1 MRREY
6 MKSRRTHYRWIQT
19 ALTFNPMARKF
30 LLLPIECPF
39 LLSPILTD
47 LSNQWRS
54 CCRMKITTY
63 RKVIIC
69 LKHRCVR
76 RFNFYFIV
84 YSNYKLTQLF
94 HNITKSL
101 SIEFAKLSG
110 SRGNSFPN
118 FCLLCLLWDEPFLI
132 YFIRQQRIYNKLI
145 WSFVCDVIRECLVLK
160 TIKCVIKVLDG
171 LKYFIQ

>member
-1 MRREY
+1 
-6 MKSRRTHYRWIQT
+6 MK
-19 ALTFNPMARKF
+19 A
-30 LLLPIECPF
+30 
-39 LLSPILTD
+39 
-47 LSNQWRS
+47 
-54 CCRMKITTY
+54 TTY

-76 RFNFYFIV
+76 RYNFHFIV

-94 HNITKSL
+94 HNIKKSL

-132 YFIRQQRIYNKLI
+132 YSLRQQRIYNKLI
-145 WSFVCDVIRECLVLK
+145 WSFVCEVIRECLVLK
-160 TIKCVIKVLDG
+160 TIKCVIKALDG